1 MNDGFN
7 LTVTIPA
14 VEMAFLRRR
23 LMYLEAVLVQL
34 LRQERRVKEW
44 FTVAELADLRLPG
57 LPKTRDALTKRAR
70 AEGWRMRM
78 VSHQRA
84 ERHAYHIS
92 SLPRRAFEA
101 LIDRVLQATASDST
115 EDQAPAFAPP
125 PPALER
131 PTAPNA
137 APPWVLPLMRIIRRQ
152 GTAQPINRALEQ
164 LPRHLPDGVAC
175 PSFDEAIQVLRTLGV
190 VADHR

>member
-1 MNDGFN
+1 MDDGFN

-34 LRQERRVKEW
+34 LRNEGRVKEW

-57 LPKTRDALTKRAR
+57 LPKAKNALTRLAR
-70 AEGWRMRM
+70 DEGWKVRK
-78 VSHQRA
+78 VPFLGG
-84 ERHAYHIS
+84 ERHAYHFS

-101 LIDRVLQATASDST
+101 LIDRVVQAAASDQMD
-115 EDQAPAFAPP
+115 DQVAPAFAPP

-152 GTAQPINRALEQ
+152 GASQPVSRALEQ
-164 LPRHLPDGVAC
+164 LPRHLPAGVAC
-175 PSFDEAIQVLRTLGV
+175 PSFDEAMQVLRSMGMV
-190 VADHR
+190 S